1 MAYQNY
7 GYHPQQYQGYAYA
20 QQPHPDSYQARIRE
34 YEAARIPQ
42 HYAPGYNVPP
52 HYARNYDPYSTHS
65 SDYISEPKYT
75 KEDHI
80 APHLPSA
87 RVSRLRD
94 DYDATRY
101 ETSDYIS
108 PPVENR
114 DDYISPNYDA
124 ADLDS
129 SSYDGTDLDSS
140 PEPLYH
146 HSTRERDTEDRYYD
160 PPSPIYHPR
169 SPVQQNSPH
178 RTIKAARFSTK
189 NDSHRTPGSDTWDS
203 DSYDEDSDILD
214 VYSSEDDVLVARAP
228 SPPTALSPPPRVTRA
243 PSPPTRNSNYSHYR
257 SISYDSETYVNDTDD
272 DSAQQIYLS
281 DSDVRSNVMPGG
293 YASSSPEPPRYASP
307 SPQRITGRSVAHAS
321 FAAPRRYLSSSSL
334 GNDYTSPVPRR
345 HTSSSSTSTAQKPQP
360 RHSRRRVASSSFSS
374 PGHPSAILPP
384 PRNRSPSP
392 PPSSDS
398 DFEIHGGS
406 DVDSMYTRVRSPSA
420 EPAGGWEVGSEDE
433 GAYVGSDVCSDGVS
447 GSWDY

>member
-321 FAAPRRYLSSSSL
+321 FAAPRRYRSATTTHPPSRAA
-334 GNDYTSPVPRR
+334 TPRR
-345 HTSSSSTSTAQKPQP
+345 P
-360 RHSRRRVASSSFSS
+360 RRPR
-374 PGHPSAILPP
+374 
-384 PRNRSPSP
+384 PRNPSPDTRVVVSRPPPSP
-392 PPSSDS
+392 PRAIPAPYFRRPAIARPARPRRRTATLKFMAAAMSTAC
-398 DFEIHGGS
+398 IRACGP
-406 DVDSMYTRVRSPSA
+406 RVRSPRA
-420 EPAGGWEVGSEDE
+420 DGRWGARMRGRMWGVGAGTIKSLVID
-433 GAYVGSDVCSDGVS
+433 
-447 GSWDY
+447 